1 MRMKACILGCASTS
15 LDDDERRFFKEADPF
30 GFILFARNCEDR
42 DQLRRL
48 VADLRDAVGRDA
60 PVLVDE
66 EGGRVQRMKPP
77 RWRDS
82 PAPGS
87 FGEIHGRN
95 PAAAVD
101 LARFNARLIAED
113 LHDVGID
120 VNCAPLLD
128 LRETNGHAVIG
139 DRAFSSDPETV
150 VELARAWVDGL
161 QDGGI
166 LPVVKHIPGHGRT
179 RVDSHHALPVVDAAL
194 DDMEARDFSPFRSF
208 REHPAGMTGH
218 LLFTAIDPDNPATL
232 SPKVVSEIIRG
243 RIGFDGLLM
252 TDDLSMSAL
261 QGTIGE
267 RAARAIAA
275 GCDIALHCNGDLAE
289 MRDVVNQVPTL
300 SGDGLRRAEAL
311 LAAARVIRAR
321 RKGVSDTQTHT
332 VFEQKIA
339 EYNRANA

>member
-1 MRMKACILGCASTS
+1 MKACILGCASTS
-15 LDDDERRFFKEADPF
+15 LSDDERRFFKEADPF
-30 GFILFARNCEDR
+30 GFILFARSCKDR

-48 VADLRDAVGRDA
+48 VADLRNAVGRDT

-87 FGEIHGRN
+87 FGEIYGRN

-101 LARFNARLIAED
+101 LARFNARLIADD

-128 LRETNGHAVIG
+128 LQETNGHAVIG
-139 DRAFSSDPETV
+139 DRAFSSDPKAV
-150 VELARAWVDGL
+150 VDIAQAWVDGL

-194 DDMEARDFSPFRSF
+194 DDLEARDFAPFRSF
-208 REHPAGMTGH
+208 RDHPAGMTGH
-218 LLFTAIDPDNPATL
+218 LLFQAIDPDNPATL
-232 SPKVVSEIIRG
+232 SIKVVSEIIRG
-243 RIGFDGLLM
+243 RIGFDGLLI
-252 TDDLSMSAL
+252 TDDLCMSAL
-261 QGTIGE
+261 DGSIGD
-267 RAARAIAA
+267 RASRAIAA
-275 GCDIALHCNGDLAE
+275 GCDVALHCNGVMTE
-289 MRDVVNQVPTL
+289 MRDVVDEVPTL
-300 SGDGLRRAEAL
+300 SGDGLRRAETF
-311 LAAARVIRAR
+311 LAATLEIRAR
-321 RKGVSDTQTHT
+321 RRVGSDTETCA
-332 VFEQKIA
+332 VFEQKFA
-339 EYNRANA
+339 EYKSP